1 MKGLN
6 FEVRRENLTA
16 STFGVSIQATNLSNI
31 FNLAVPY
38 LAVDP
43 LFPHHLNSF
52 DNVALNYSSPTLVL
66 YKTNSD
72 KFINLITVSYLPHIN
87 DQLYPTIGGQH
98 VQDVWDY
105 FKLKQDRL
113 IPDLLFDNLF
123 REGDASIYY

>member
-1 MKGLN
+1 MKTLN

-52 DNVALNYSSPTLVL
+52 DNVALNYTSPTLVL
-66 YKTNSD
+66 LKINSD
-72 KFINLITVSYLPHIN
+72 KFIYVIAISHIPHIN
-87 DQLYPTIGGQH
+87 NQLYTTIGRQQ

-105 FKLKQDRL
+105 FELKQDRL
-113 IPDLLFDNLF
+113 ISDIIFDNMF
-123 REGDASIYY
+123 R

>member
-1 MKGLN
+1 MKTLN

-52 DNVALNYSSPTLVL
+52 DNVALNYTSPTLVL
-66 YKTNSD
+66 LKTNSD
-72 KFINLITVSYLPHIN
+72 EFIYVIAISHIPHIN
-87 DQLYPTIGGQH
+87 NQLYTTIGRQQ
-98 VQDVWDY
+98 VQDVWDN
-105 FKLKQDRL
+105 FELKQDSL
-113 IPDLLFDNLF
+113 ISDIIFDNVF
-123 REGDASIYY
+123 R